1 MFWIDRVN
9 GSVKPR
15 NIRRRICLL
24 LLSPVLAIALYVLI
38 IGPVFFIWHVF
49 KLDDEGP
56 LFNAVWG
63 AYKPLLDHEHT
74 PFGEFLAWYSNLW
87 VAAAKPFK

>member
-1 MFWIDRVN
+1 MFWIH
-9 GSVKPR
+9 SVSSAKPR
-15 NIRRRICLL
+15 NIRRRIVLL
-24 LLSPVLAIALYVLI
+24 YVAPILAIALYVLS

-56 LFNAVWG
+56 LFDAVWG
-63 AYKPLLDHEHT
+63 AYKPLLEHEHT
-74 PFGEFLAWYSNLW
+74 PLGEFLEWYTHLC